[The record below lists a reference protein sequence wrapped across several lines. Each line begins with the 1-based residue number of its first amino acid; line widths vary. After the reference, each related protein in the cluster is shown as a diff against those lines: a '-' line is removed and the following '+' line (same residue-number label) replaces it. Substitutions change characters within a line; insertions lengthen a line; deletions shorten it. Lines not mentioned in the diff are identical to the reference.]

1 MLGKSIAWGSG
12 PNTFALVF
20 PQNDYLTRAK
30 LKEGFF
36 REILIKPHNMY
47 LQAALETGVASLLL
61 LLAFWGRYLI
71 ESFRLYRKIDG
82 WFGVGLTGFAIF
94 FGIGLYLLSGIKND
108 SIVAAAPV
116 FWGMTGVGM
125 AVNRLVLQ
133 EHCGSKANQ
142 RHR

>member
-1 MLGKSIAWGSG
+1 
-12 PNTFALVF
+12 
-20 PQNDYLTRAK
+20 
-30 LKEGFF
+30 
-36 REILIKPHNMY
+36 MY
-47 LQAALETGVASLLL
+47 LQAALETGVVSLLL

-71 ESFRLYRKIDG
+71 ESFRLYRKKEGRD
-82 WFGVGLTGFAIF
+82 GVGLTGLAIF
-94 FGIGLYLLSGIKND
+94 AGIAGYLLAGITND